1 MLEMLREQLSEWIRQ
16 RARSLPF
23 AHSPT
28 VLLNDPETLYVYATL
43 FRM

>member
-1 MLEMLREQLSEWIRQ
+1 MLEMLRESSSLNGF
-16 RARSLPF
+16 ARSLPF